1 MDQPHRWNHN
11 NFAVAP
17 EQMDNVAACVD
28 ALFPWTKFVDK
39 PTILGYRLTEHMYD
53 GAVYFRPVAPMAQIH
68 ALLAEARASRPEV
81 AQAFRDLAGLDAD
94 YRDHCGFMVPSAAEW
109 EERVARARRFG
120 AERPELQVE
129 VVDVLRPGD
138 GRCPTTD
145 LCQAFIR
152 FGVLG
157 PLRNTFEMQARLR

>member
-17 EQMDNVAACVD
+17 ENMERVAAAVE

-39 PTILGYRLTEHMYD
+39 PTILGYRLTEDLYE
-53 GAVYFRPVAPMAQIH
+53 GAVYFRPVAAMSRINAMI
-68 ALLAEARASRPEV
+68 AEARRARPEV
-81 AQAFRDLAGLDAD
+81 EEAFHDLLGLDAD
-94 YRDHCGFMVPSAAEW
+94 YRDHCGFMVPTFAEW
-109 EERVARARRFG
+109 EERVQRARQLA
-120 AERPELQVE
+120 AERPDWQIE
-129 VVDVLRPGD
+129 VVDVLQPGD

-152 FGVLG
+152 VGSLG